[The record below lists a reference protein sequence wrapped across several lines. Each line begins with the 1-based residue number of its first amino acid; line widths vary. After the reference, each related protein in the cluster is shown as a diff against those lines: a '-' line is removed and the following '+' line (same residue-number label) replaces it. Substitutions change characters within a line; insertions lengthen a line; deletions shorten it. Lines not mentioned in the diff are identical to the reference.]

1 MWTDFSSYKGVQPAP
16 PRTRRQSP
24 SLFSLYIYP
33 WAHLVI
39 GKSHRDALLLDLLL
53 EQIPFV
59 EENDEGHILKVL
71 VVDHFV
77 EKCQTFLHSQYIYQD
92 SKKKVIHPKWDP

>member
-1 MWTDFSSYKGVQPAP
+1 MCAARTPAVP
-16 PRTRRQSP
+16 WSI
-24 SLFSLYIYP
+24 LFVYP

-77 EKCQTFLHSQYIYQD
+77 EKCQTFLHSQYTYQD